1 MAAATFLFF
10 FFFFEEG
17 FVITVNKPHVSSS
30 RMDELV
36 AHPAEYV
43 ERIVKT

>member
-1 MAAATFLFF
+1 MAAATFLFL
-10 FFFFEEG
+10 FFFEEG

-30 RMDELV
+30 RVDELV